1 MTHIDN
7 SDINRAAKSYM
18 KQENAMDQK
27 DKQIPVI
34 ECPLSYS
41 LSDQSGQVTAS
52 GEARARVDEE
62 SLAIFPEAGE
72 TLFFSLRDILEI
84 SEADYKIYLH
94 LSFREGLTLFNVGY
108 QYQDLLRNISQL
120 RNEMLLKDM
129 LMNEK
134 LRKSGVQAEFVYF
147 DEMGKEKQRGKCEP
161 RLYETGIVLMPEKGE
176 LTRIPYSDISEIRG
190 EDYTLT
196 ITSEF
201 GEKVILSKM
210 GSQFDSFRK
219 IISDSINGL
228 ALKVQSSLKEL
239 FPEAD
244 PTIIRKAAR
253 FMREGK
259 AARRSDIESLSPE
272 LWKRLERQLEVA
284 GLKEEYGFLKSLSQ
298 QEKICIGFKRG
309 LLGDL
314 AGDYIWFLIPI
325 YSTSPQGPGNAVV
338 MEAASEDGGGKATY
352 FFRIVSRRD
361 YPNLK
366 NIQDMHKEVDNFI
379 KGINRCML
387 AINFRREPI
396 YLSDERLA
404 DPQYTRY
411 RFAIQKLPALQ
422 TLRSIFIGRV
432 IHSSPEQWKQD
443 VADLLKFNVTT
454 LDDSVR
460 WAKVST
466 GPETIDDV
474 TKQDP
479 GA

>member
-1 MTHIDN
+1 
-7 SDINRAAKSYM
+7 
-18 KQENAMDQK
+18 
-27 DKQIPVI
+27 
-34 ECPLSYS
+34 
-41 LSDQSGQVTAS
+41 
-52 GEARARVDEE
+52 
-62 SLAIFPEAGE
+62 
-72 TLFFSLRDILEI
+72 
-84 SEADYKIYLH
+84 
-94 LSFREGLTLFNVGY
+94 
-108 QYQDLLRNISQL
+108 
-120 RNEMLLKDM
+120 M

-147 DEMGKEKQRGKCEP
+147 DETGKEKQRGKCEP

-176 LTRIPYSDISEIRG
+176 LTRIPYSDILEISG
-190 EDYTLT
+190 EDYTFT
-196 ITSEF
+196 MTSEF
-201 GEKVILSKM
+201 GEKLILSKM

-284 GLKEEYGFLKSLSQ
+284 GLNEEYGFLKSLSQ
-298 QEKICIGFKRG
+298 QEEICIGFKRG

-352 FFRIVSRRD
+352 FFRIVSRKD
-361 YPNLK
+361 YPALK
-366 NIQDMHKEVDNFI
+366 NIQDMHREVDNFI
-379 KGINRCML
+379 KVINRCML

-396 YLSDERLA
+396 YLSDEKLA

-479 GA
+479 EA